1 MNGWILWKER
11 EATVGKHKCKGC
23 ECRSICTN
31 KCFEC
36 EWNDVCDRYK
46 RKGENIV
53 RQNKCSKC
61 AHRDF
66 CNAGT
71 KDCNSF
77 VPRSEVAEASDQR
90 AFYERMRREY
100 REAWNDYA
108 MND

>member
-11 EATVGKHKCKGC
+11 VKAMSNKHN
-23 ECRSICTN
+23 ERA
-31 KCFEC
+31 
-36 EWNDVCDRYK
+36 V
-46 RKGENIV
+46 NIV
-53 RQNKCSKC
+53 KRTKCSKC
-61 AHRDF
+61 AHREF

-77 VPRSEVAEASDQR
+77 VPRSEVAEANDQR